1 MDQPGEHSPH
11 DAGAGNGAA
20 RNGTAPG
27 ADQDSGPA
35 RELAL
40 HVLRM
45 LETRMDAAGIAIDTE
60 VESFKSQ
67 AQLKLL
73 AGGAWFLAAWAA
85 IVLIAIA
92 LPDPWRIPVLCAV
105 VGLLVVGALWAQAA
119 SRRRVGS
126 HEVGSMRWFL
136 DGLKA
141 DFEVLSRTLA
151 PKHPPEPKPE
161 PPHDA
166 AH

>member
-1 MDQPGEHSPH
+1 MEQPGDPSPP
-11 DAGAGNGAA
+11 DPGAGNGAA
-20 RNGTAPG
+20 HNGATPEEE
-27 ADQDSGPA
+27 QDSGPA

-45 LETRMDAAGIAIDTE
+45 IETRVDAAGIAIDTE
-60 VESFKSQ
+60 VDSFKTN

-92 LPDPWRIPVLCAV
+92 LPDPWRVPALCAV
-105 VGLLVVGALWAQAA
+105 VVLLVVGALWAQTAA
-119 SRRRVGS
+119 KRKVGS
-126 HEVGSMRWFL
+126 HGIGSMRWFL

-141 DFEVLSRTLA
+141 DFEVLSRSLT
-151 PKHPPEPKPE
+151 PKHPPQPKPE
-161 PPHDA
+161 SPHDV